1 MTVLCGTV
9 MPWNIEKNIHF
20 QTFSQVYFIN
30 LHCDDK
36 LREKRL
42 KYRSWSDNLILK
54 YKVLLNG

>member
-1 MTVLCGTV
+1 

-42 KYRSWSDNLILK
+42 KYRGWSDNLILK
-54 YKVLLNG
+54 HKVLLNG